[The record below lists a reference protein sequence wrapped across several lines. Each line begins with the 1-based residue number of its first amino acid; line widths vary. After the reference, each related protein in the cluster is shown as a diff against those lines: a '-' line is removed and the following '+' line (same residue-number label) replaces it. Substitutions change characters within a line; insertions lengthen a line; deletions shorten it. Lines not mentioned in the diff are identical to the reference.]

1 MESKE
6 TKNEK
11 FIRIAESRT
20 NKILEMIRLLGN
32 CSNKAVYDY
41 SRDEV
46 LKIFGAIEAE
56 LRATKIKFD
65 TVEASEKKFKL
76 R

>member
-1 MESKE
+1 MKNKE

-20 NKILEMIRLLGN
+20 NKILEMVRLLGN

-41 SRDEV
+41 SRDDIF
-46 LKIFGAIEAE
+46 KIFGAIETE
-56 LRATKIKFD
+56 LKAAKTKFD
-65 TVEASEKKFKL
+65 TVEVSEKKFKL